1 MKISELSTDK
11 GLDIICEITP
21 FVDEIATDEE
31 LISTLKEKIK
41 LPEGATRADML
52 KIGADK
58 INKIVP
64 ILLKKKRS
72 AIYGILAA
80 LNETSAEKISKQS
93 MISTAKQIKEAV
105 GDKELIDF
113 FKSCVDAEGS
123 E

>member
-11 GLDIICEITP
+11 ALDVICEITP

-31 LISTLKEKIK
+31 LISTIKEKVK

-52 KIGADK
+52 KIGTDK

-64 ILLKKKRS
+64 IILKKKR
-72 AIYGILAA
+72 AAVYGILAA
-80 LNETSAEKISKQS
+80 LNESSIEKISKQS

-113 FKSCVDAEGS
+113 FRSCVGAEGS

>member
-1 MKISELSTDK
+1 MKISEFSTDK
-11 GLDIICEITP
+11 ALDVICEITP

-64 ILLKKKRS
+64 IILKKKR
-72 AIYGILAA
+72 AAVYGILAA
-80 LNETSAEKISKQS
+80 LNESSIEKISKQS
-93 MISTAKQIKEAV
+93 VISTAKQIKEAV

-113 FKSCVDAEGS
+113 FKSCVGAEGS

>member
-11 GLDIICEITP
+11 ALDIICEITP

-64 ILLKKKRS
+64 IILKKKRS
-72 AIYGILAA
+72 AVYGILAA
-80 LNETSAEKISKQS
+80 LNESSIEKISKQS

-113 FKSCVDAEGS
+113 FRSCVGAEGS
-123 E
+123 K

>member
-11 GLDIICEITP
+11 ALDIICEITP

-58 INKIVP
+58 MNKIVP
-64 ILLKKKRS
+64 IILKKKRS
-72 AIYGILAA
+72 AVYGILAA
-80 LNETSAEKISKQS
+80 LNGTSAEKISKQS

-105 GDKELIDF
+105 GDEELIDF
-113 FKSCVDAEGS
+113 FKSCVGVEGS
-123 E
+123 K

>member
-11 GLDIICEITP
+11 ALDVICEITP
-21 FVDEIATDEE
+21 FVDEIAADEE
-31 LISTLKEKIK
+31 LISTLKEKVK

-64 ILLKKKRS
+64 ILLKKKR
-72 AIYGILAA
+72 AAVYGILAA
-80 LNETSAEKISKQS
+80 LNESSIEKISKQS

-113 FKSCVDAEGS
+113 FKSCVGAEGS
-123 E
+123 K

>member
-11 GLDIICEITP
+11 ALDVICEITP

-31 LISTLKEKIK
+31 LISTIKEKVK

-52 KIGADK
+52 RIGADK
-58 INKIVP
+58 INKIVS
-64 ILLKKKRS
+64 IILKKKRS
-72 AIYGILAA
+72 AVYGILAA

-113 FKSCVDAEGS
+113 FKSCVGAEGS
-123 E
+123 K

>member
-11 GLDIICEITP
+11 ALDVICEITP

-31 LISTLKEKIK
+31 LISTLKEKVK

-58 INKIVP
+58 VNKIVP
-64 ILLKKKRS
+64 IILKKKRS
-72 AIYGILAA
+72 AVYGILAA
-80 LNETSAEKISKQS
+80 LNGTSIEKISKQS

-113 FKSCVDAEGS
+113 FKSCVGAEGS

>member
-11 GLDIICEITP
+11 ALDIICEITP

-64 ILLKKKRS
+64 IILKKKRS
-72 AIYGILAA
+72 AVYGILAA
-80 LNETSAEKISKQS
+80 LNGTSPEKISKQS

-113 FKSCVDAEGS
+113 FRSCVGAEGS
-123 E
+123 K

>member
-11 GLDIICEITP
+11 ALDVICEITP

-31 LISTLKEKIK
+31 LISTLKEKVK

-64 ILLKKKRS
+64 IILKKKR
-72 AIYGILAA
+72 AAVYGILAA
-80 LNETSAEKISKQS
+80 LNETSIEKISKQS

-113 FKSCVDAEGS
+113 FKSCVGAEGS
-123 E
+123 K

>member
-11 GLDIICEITP
+11 ALDVICEITP

-31 LISTLKEKIK
+31 LISTLKEKVK

-64 ILLKKKRS
+64 IVLKKKRS
-72 AIYGILAA
+72 AVYGILAA
-80 LNETSAEKISKQS
+80 LNESSIEKISKQS

-113 FKSCVDAEGS
+113 FRSCVGAEGS

>member
-11 GLDIICEITP
+11 ALDIICEITP

-31 LISTLKEKIK
+31 LISTIKEKVK

-58 INKIVP
+58 INKIIP
-64 ILLKKKRS
+64 IILKKKRS
-72 AIYGILAA
+72 AVYGILAA
-80 LNETSAEKISKQS
+80 LNESSIEKISKQS

-113 FKSCVDAEGS
+113 FKSCVGAEGS

>member
-11 GLDIICEITP
+11 ALDVICEITP

-31 LISTLKEKIK
+31 LISTLKEKVK

-52 KIGADK
+52 RIGADK

-64 ILLKKKRS
+64 IILKKKRS
-72 AIYGILAA
+72 AVYGILAA
-80 LNETSAEKISKQS
+80 LNESSIEKISKQS

-113 FKSCVDAEGS
+113 FKSCVGAEGS
-123 E
+123 K

>member
-11 GLDIICEITP
+11 ALDVICEITP

-31 LISTLKEKIK
+31 LISTLKEKVK

-64 ILLKKKRS
+64 IILKKKR
-72 AIYGILAA
+72 AAVYGILAA
-80 LNETSAEKISKQS
+80 LNESSIEKISKQS
-93 MISTAKQIKEAV
+93 MISTARQIKEAV

-113 FKSCVDAEGS
+113 FRSCVGAEGS
-123 E
+123 K

>member
-11 GLDIICEITP
+11 ALDIVCEITP

-31 LISTLKEKIK
+31 LISTLKEKVK

-64 ILLKKKRS
+64 IVLKKKR
-72 AIYGILAA
+72 AAVYGILAA
-80 LNETSAEKISKQS
+80 LNESSIEKISKQS
-93 MISTAKQIKEAV
+93 IISTAKQIKEAV
-105 GDKELIDF
+105 GDKDLIDF
-113 FKSCVDAEGS
+113 FRSCVGAEGS
-123 E
+123 K

>member
-1 MKISELSTDK
+1 MKISELSTDRA
-11 GLDIICEITP
+11 LDVICEITP

-64 ILLKKKRS
+64 IILKKKR
-72 AIYGILAA
+72 AAVYGILAA

-113 FKSCVDAEGS
+113 FKSCVGAEGS

>member
-11 GLDIICEITP
+11 ALDVICEITP

-31 LISTLKEKIK
+31 LISTLKEKVK

-64 ILLKKKRS
+64 IILKKKR
-72 AIYGILAA
+72 AAVYGILAA

-113 FKSCVDAEGS
+113 FKLCVGAEGS

>member
-1 MKISELSTDK
+1 MKISEFSTDK
-11 GLDIICEITP
+11 ALDIICEITP

-31 LISTLKEKIK
+31 LISTLKEKVK

-64 ILLKKKRS
+64 IVLKKRRS
-72 AIYGILAA
+72 AVYGILAA
-80 LNETSAEKISKQS
+80 LNESSIEKISKQS

-105 GDKELIDF
+105 GDKELIGF
-113 FKSCVDAEGS
+113 FRSCVGAEGS

>member
-1 MKISELSTDK
+1 MKISELSTHK
-11 GLDIICEITP
+11 ALDIICEITP

-64 ILLKKKRS
+64 IILKKKR
-72 AIYGILAA
+72 AAVYGILAA
-80 LNETSAEKISKQS
+80 LNESSIEKISKQS

-113 FKSCVDAEGS
+113 FKSCVGAEGS
-123 E
+123 K

>member
-11 GLDIICEITP
+11 ALDVICEITP

-31 LISTLKEKIK
+31 LISTLKEKVK

-52 KIGADK
+52 RIGAEK
-58 INKIVP
+58 VNKIVP
-64 ILLKKKRS
+64 ILLKKKRK
-72 AIYGILAA
+72 AVYGILAA
-80 LNETSAEKISKQS
+80 LNETSIEKISKQS

-113 FKSCVDAEGS
+113 FKSCVGAEGS
-123 E
+123 K

>member
-11 GLDIICEITP
+11 ALDIICEITP

-64 ILLKKKRS
+64 IILKKKR
-72 AIYGILAA
+72 AAVYGILAA
-80 LNETSAEKISKQS
+80 LNESSIEKISKQS

-113 FKSCVDAEGS
+113 FKSCVGAEGS
-123 E
+123 K

>member
-11 GLDIICEITP
+11 ALDVICEITP

-31 LISTLKEKIK
+31 LISTLKEKVK

-64 ILLKKKRS
+64 IILKKRRS
-72 AIYGILAA
+72 AVYGILAA
-80 LNETSAEKISKQS
+80 LNESSIEKISKQS

-113 FKSCVDAEGS
+113 FRSCVGAEGS
-123 E
+123 K

>member
-1 MKISELSTDK
+1 MKISEISTDK
-11 GLDIICEITP
+11 ALDIICEITP

-31 LISTLKEKIK
+31 LISTIKEKVK

-64 ILLKKKRS
+64 IILKKKRS
-72 AIYGILAA
+72 TVYGILAA
-80 LNETSAEKISKQS
+80 LNETSIEKISKQS
-93 MISTAKQIKEAV
+93 VISTAKQIKEAV

-113 FKSCVDAEGS
+113 FRSCVGAEGS
-123 E
+123 K

>member
-11 GLDIICEITP
+11 ALDVICEITP

-31 LISTLKEKIK
+31 LISTLKEKVK

-64 ILLKKKRS
+64 IVLKKKRS
-72 AIYGILAA
+72 AVYGILAA
-80 LNETSAEKISKQS
+80 LNESSIEKISKQS

-113 FKSCVDAEGS
+113 FKSCVGAEGS
-123 E
+123 K

>member
-11 GLDIICEITP
+11 ALDVICEITP

-31 LISTLKEKIK
+31 LISTLKEKVK

-64 ILLKKKRS
+64 IILKKKRS
-72 AIYGILAA
+72 AVYGILAA
-80 LNETSAEKISKQS
+80 LNESSIEKISKQS

-113 FKSCVDAEGS
+113 FKSCVGAEGS
-123 E
+123 K

>member
-1 MKISELSTDK
+1 MKISEFSTDK
-11 GLDIICEITP
+11 ALDVICEITP
-21 FVDEIATDEE
+21 FVDEIAADEE
-31 LISTLKEKIK
+31 LISTLKEKVK

-64 ILLKKKRS
+64 IILKKKR
-72 AIYGILAA
+72 AAVYGILAA
-80 LNETSAEKISKQS
+80 LNESSIEKISKQS

-113 FKSCVDAEGS
+113 FKSCVGAEGS

>member
-1 MKISELSTDK
+1 MKISEFSTDK
-11 GLDIICEITP
+11 ALDVICEITP
-21 FVDEIATDEE
+21 FVDDIATDEE
-31 LISTLKEKIK
+31 LISTIKEKVK

-52 KIGADK
+52 RIGADK
-58 INKIVP
+58 INKTVP

-80 LNETSAEKISKQS
+80 LNESSIEKISKQS

-113 FKSCVDAEGS
+113 FKSCVGAEGS
-123 E
+123 K

>member
-11 GLDIICEITP
+11 ALDVICEITP

-31 LISTLKEKIK
+31 LISTLKEKVK

-58 INKIVP
+58 VNKIVP
-64 ILLKKKRS
+64 IILKKKRS
-72 AIYGILAA
+72 AVYGILAA
-80 LNETSAEKISKQS
+80 LNETSIEKISKQS

-113 FKSCVDAEGS
+113 FKSCVGAEGS
-123 E
+123 K

>member
-1 MKISELSTDK
+1 MKISEFSTDK
-11 GLDIICEITP
+11 ALDIICEITP

-64 ILLKKKRS
+64 IILKKKR
-72 AIYGILAA
+72 AAVYGILAA
-80 LNETSAEKISKQS
+80 LNESSIEKISKQS

-113 FKSCVDAEGS
+113 FKSCVGAEGS
-123 E
+123 K

>member
-11 GLDIICEITP
+11 ALDIICEITP

-31 LISTLKEKIK
+31 LISTLKEKVK

-64 ILLKKKRS
+64 IILKKKR
-72 AIYGILAA
+72 AAVYGILAA
-80 LNETSAEKISKQS
+80 LNESSIEKISKQS

-113 FKSCVDAEGS
+113 FKSCVGAEGS

>member
-1 MKISELSTDK
+1 MKISEFSTDK
-11 GLDIICEITP
+11 ALDIIRDITP

-31 LISTLKEKIK
+31 LISTLKEKVK

-64 ILLKKKRS
+64 IILKKKR
-72 AIYGILAA
+72 AAVYGILAA
-80 LNETSAEKISKQS
+80 LNESSIEKISKQS

-113 FKSCVDAEGS
+113 FKSCVGAEGS

>member
-11 GLDIICEITP
+11 ALDVICEITP

-31 LISTLKEKIK
+31 LISTLKEKVK

-80 LNETSAEKISKQS
+80 LNETSIEKISKQS
-93 MISTAKQIKEAV
+93 VISTAKQIKEAV

-113 FKSCVDAEGS
+113 FESCLGAEGS

>member
-11 GLDIICEITP
+11 ALDVICEITP

-31 LISTLKEKIK
+31 LISTIKEKVK

-64 ILLKKKRS
+64 IILKKKR
-72 AIYGILAA
+72 AAVYGILAA

-113 FKSCVDAEGS
+113 FRSCVGAEGS

>member
-11 GLDIICEITP
+11 GLDIICEIIP
-21 FVDEIATDEE
+21 FVNEIATDEE

-64 ILLKKKRS
+64 IILKKKRAAVS
-72 AIYGILAA
+72 GILAA
-80 LNETSAEKISKQS
+80 LNESSIEKISKQS

-113 FKSCVDAEGS
+113 FISCVVAEGS

>member
-11 GLDIICEITP
+11 ALDVICEITP

-31 LISTLKEKIK
+31 LISTIKEKVK

-64 ILLKKKRS
+64 IILKKRRS
-72 AIYGILAA
+72 AVYGILAA
-80 LNETSAEKISKQS
+80 LNESSIEKISKQS

-113 FKSCVDAEGS
+113 FKSCVGAEGS
-123 E
+123 K

>member
-11 GLDIICEITP
+11 ALDVICEITP

-64 ILLKKKRS
+64 IILKKKRS

-113 FKSCVDAEGS
+113 FKSCVGAEGS
-123 E
+123 K